1 MEKKKLKQIK
11 TAFDRLTSRL
21 GTAEEKISRLK
32 DISLESSKA
41 EKQREQWQKKTTN
54 KTKQNNKNN
63 RISKDYGKSTK
74 GVTYTFFQ
82 RKQ

>member
-32 DISLESSKA
+32 DISLKSSKA
-41 EKQREQWQKKTTN
+41 ENQREQ
-54 KTKQNNKNN
+54 
-63 RISKDYGKSTK
+63 
-74 GVTYTFFQ
+74 
-82 RKQ
+82 